1 MSGSLCTHV
10 ALVLAHLPWRSTAAG
25 ACGFS
30 GNNLPLAN
38 QMLHTVHLQAHGGV
52 LRTTGDTYAALS
64 QLMSCLHDP
73 YSTFLP
79 PSQFRQALRR
89 PQRAERNYLEAQ
101 YVGE

>member
-1 MSGSLCTHV
+1 
-10 ALVLAHLPWRSTAAG
+10 
-25 ACGFS
+25 
-30 GNNLPLAN
+30 
-38 QMLHTVHLQAHGGV
+38 MLHTVHLQAHGGV